1 MAVTFLVLAH
11 EDPAG
16 VARLVD
22 RLRAPGHRF
31 VVHIDRRVPLAE
43 FSAALSGSD
52 VLVLNDE
59 QRRVCHWA
67 GWSIAEA
74 MLTLLEMAQR
84 HAPADF
90 YQFISGADY
99 PLQPAAAI
107 GTYLRAGNSR
117 VVVWREIHPDRRTA
131 LRRRHAVFGRTFNE
145 VAWMNRREQ
154 LQFSLPV
161 RWLARALVLGLKAMS
176 VLLPLR
182 RPPENMRVFR
192 GSQWCALSAQ
202 QAAAI
207 SARMAGSH
215 GEDVRRFFL
224 RSAAPDEMLVQSLL
238 RYLQLTEGVVESPQA
253 GVRHGTH
260 WIDWRDEFSPAALDT
275 GSVNEALASGALFCR
290 KLARTGTHDGELL
303 RAHIDAALLKE
314 AP

>member
-16 VARLVD
+16 LARLLE

-43 FSAALSGSD
+43 FSAALSGND

-74 MLTLLEMAQR
+74 MLTLLDIAQR
-84 HAPADF
+84 ESGADF

-99 PLQPAAAI
+99 PLQPASVI
-107 GTYLRAGNSR
+107 ETYLRAGNPR

-154 LQFSLPV
+154 LQYSLPV
-161 RWLARALVLGLKAMS
+161 RWLARALVLGLKVMS

-182 RPPENMRVFR
+182 RAPENMRIFR
-192 GSQWCALSAQ
+192 GSQWCALSAP
-202 QAAAI
+202 QAAAL
-207 SARMAGSH
+207 SARMAGGS

-238 RYLQLTEGVVESPQA
+238 RHLQLTEGCVESPQA
-253 GVRHGTH
+253 GLRHGTH
-260 WIDWRDEFSPAALDT
+260 WIDWRDEFSPAPLDT
-275 GSVNEALASGALFCR
+275 SKINEALASGALFCR
-290 KLARTGTHDGELL
+290 KLPRIDTREGERL
-303 RAHIDAALLKE
+303 RAHIDAALHGS
-314 AP
+314 AQ